1 MICINSHI
9 KKRSCKMKMKTIKIG
24 LIIFALSF
32 SLSSLIA
39 QTQNSKKIGK
49 IFVNMESHSEDML
62 DAVAAKNMKQLNNL
76 YSHVKEEMK
85 ALNQANDEQI
95 GFNLLTEQ
103 QTKSLAMEN
112 SWFSLI
118 TLEMKER
125 DDLPALANA
134 INQFTGE
141 LIILTNYK
149 KNYRTDVA
157 WLDYLGREIMLLNQ
171 NYPNELRIISIRK
184 TDLQKTWKR
193 VRKSLR
199 NNKNNLALIS
209 KTDLLISNILK
220 THNSTKLVKLA
231 KQELDIVDEIEK
243 AFNIG

>member
-1 MICINSHI
+1 MENI
-9 KKRSCKMKMKTIKIG
+9 TIKIV

-32 SLSSLIA
+32 SQSSLIA
-39 QTQNSKKIGK
+39 QTQNNKKISK
-49 IFVNMESHSEDML
+49 IFISMESHSEDML
-62 DAVAAKNMKQLNNL
+62 DAIAAKNIKQLRNL
-76 YSHVKEEMK
+76 YSHFNKKMK
-85 ALNQANDEQI
+85 SLNQANEEQI
-95 GFNLLTEQ
+95 GFNLLTEK

-112 SWFSLI
+112 AWFSLI
-118 TLEMKER
+118 TLEMKKN

-157 WLDYLGREIMLLNQ
+157 WLDYLGREIMLLNK
-171 NYPNELRIISIRK
+171 NYPNKQGLISIRK
-184 TDLQKTWKR
+184 NDLQKTWRR
-193 VRKSLR
+193 VRKDLR
-199 NNKNNLALIS
+199 NNKKNLALIS
-209 KTDLLISNILK
+209 KTDLLISNIMK
-220 THNSTKLVKLA
+220 THNSIKLVELA

>member
-1 MICINSHI
+1 
-9 KKRSCKMKMKTIKIG
+9 MKMKTIKIS
-24 LIIFALSF
+24 LIIFALNF

-62 DAVAAKNMKQLNNL
+62 DAIAAKNMKQLNNL

-85 ALNQANDEQI
+85 ALNQDNEGQI
-95 GFNLLTEQ
+95 GFNLLTEK

-112 SWFSLI
+112 AWFSLI
-118 TLEMKER
+118 ALEMKEK

-134 INQFTGE
+134 VNQFSGE

-171 NYPNELRIISIRK
+171 NYPNEQGLISIRK
-184 TDLQKTWKR
+184 NDLQKTWR
-193 VRKSLR
+193 RIRKDLR
-199 NNKNNLALIS
+199 NNKKNHALIS
-209 KTDLLISNILK
+209 KTDLLISNIMK
-220 THNSTKLVKLA
+220 SSNSNELVKLA

-243 AFNIG
+243 EFNIG

>member
-1 MICINSHI
+1 MEN
-9 KKRSCKMKMKTIKIG
+9 KTIKIV

-32 SLSSLIA
+32 SQASLIA

-62 DAVAAKNMKQLNNL
+62 DAIAAKNMKQLNNL

-85 ALNQANDEQI
+85 ALNQANEEQI
-95 GFNLLTEQ
+95 GFNLLTEK

-112 SWFSLI
+112 AWFSLI
-118 TLEMKER
+118 TLEMKEK

-134 INQFTGE
+134 VNQFSGE

-171 NYPNELRIISIRK
+171 NYPNEPGLISIRK
-184 TDLQKTWKR
+184 NDLQKTWR
-193 VRKSLR
+193 RIRIDLR
-199 NNKNNLALIS
+199 NNKKNLALIS
-209 KTDLLISNILK
+209 KTDLLISNIMK
-220 THNSTKLVKLA
+220 SSNSKELVKLA